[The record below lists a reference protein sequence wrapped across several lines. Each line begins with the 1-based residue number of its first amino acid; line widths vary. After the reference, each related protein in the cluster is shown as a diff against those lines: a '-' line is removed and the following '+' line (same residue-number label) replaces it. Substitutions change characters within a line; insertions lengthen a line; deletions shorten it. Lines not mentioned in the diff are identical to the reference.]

1 MCDPFFLLSSL
12 SLPFELECRQI
23 DIFSTLCDFPSLF
36 TIETSIERFYFVFII
51 FIYFF
56 FESIIYEKIY
66 IYTYIHSKDCLFFY
80 FKEKTEMLRS
90 PAELLY
96 EKLSGIA
103 CLFKPADMQMQ
114 HFCTIIQERLAS
126 GSSLEF
132 VAIIV
137 IL

>member
-1 MCDPFFLLSSL
+1 
-12 SLPFELECRQI
+12 
-23 DIFSTLCDFPSLF
+23 
-36 TIETSIERFYFVFII
+36 
-51 FIYFF
+51 
-56 FESIIYEKIY
+56 
-66 IYTYIHSKDCLFFY
+66 
-80 FKEKTEMLRS
+80 MLRS